1 MDVIENWNLLNARMQ
16 SENPQMISKLLQVH
30 MGAFDDLRKSGHLL
44 KVGEKKVSEIAP
56 LISPEERLE
65 LIAQIGSSLVNI
77 TGDMFSKTM
86 KIKLADSFPNCI
98 FIFIAAVLENLDGS
112 LNVAFPDKKM
122 KCTCVYDTAA
132 GKDDPLGKILPSLA
146 EIFPWTEIV
155 LQQNIIK
162 PSPATKRTAIP
173 QANAKTVFVAESV
186 ARIDTMRTGFT
197 GKLIKGSICS
207 KRDALTV
214 TDGSGNVLCNEGI
227 VLAIFADG
235 HEIQKAEAGERI
247 DEMCVAVEIPNGS
260 YQGILLVGGY
270 NHPSKEENSIQT
282 DETRNNEHGKH
293 QNIISKLFSK
303 FKNN

>member
-1 MDVIENWNLLNARMQ
+1 MDVIENWNLLNERMQ

-44 KVGEKKVSEIAP
+44 NIGGKKVSEIAP

-77 TGDMFSKTM
+77 TGDMFTKTM
-86 KIKLADSFPNCI
+86 KIKLADNFPNCI
-98 FIFIAAVLENLDGS
+98 YILIAAILENLEGAI
-112 LNVAFPDKKM
+112 NVILQDKKM
-122 KCTCVYDTAA
+122 IIQCVYDTID
-132 GKDDPLGKILPSLA
+132 GNNDPLGKILPSLA
-146 EIFPWTEIV
+146 EIFTWVEIV
-155 LQQNIIK
+155 PQPNTIK
-162 PSPATKRTAIP
+162 PAPAPKRPVITRE
-173 QANAKTVFVAESV
+173 NAKTVFVAESV

-235 HEIQKAEAGERI
+235 HEIQKVEAGERI

-270 NHPSKEENSIQT
+270 NQPQKEENSVQSNAT
-282 DETRNNEHGKH
+282 KEAAQEK
-293 QNIISKLFSK
+293 QKNIISKLFSQ